1 MVDAEPDLEV
11 CGALDAAEVALQE
24 APDLCPDVVIMDLSM
39 PGMGGVAATRAMRNV
54 CPDTHVLVLTW
65 HADSDHVREA
75 LAAGATGSVLTGGE
89 ELAPDH
95 VREALAAG
103 ATGYVLKGDEHLDL
117 IDTVRAVARGE
128 RRLRRKV
135 AQI

>member
-1 MVDAEPDLEV
+1 
-11 CGALDAAEVALQE
+11 
-24 APDLCPDVVIMDLSM
+24 
-39 PGMGGVAATRAMRNV
+39 MRNV

-65 HADSDHVREA
+65 HADS
-75 LAAGATGSVLTGGE
+75 
-89 ELAPDH
+89 DH

-128 RRLRRKV
+128 RRLSRKV

>member
-1 MVDAEPDLEV
+1 VTRVLIVDDHRGIRLGLRAMVDAEPDLEV
-11 CGALDAAEVALQE
+11 CGALDTAEVALQE

-75 LAAGATGSVLTGGE
+75 LAAGATG
-89 ELAPDH
+89 
-95 VREALAAG
+95 
-103 ATGYVLKGDEHLDL
+103 YVLKGDEHLDL

-128 RRLRRKV
+128 RRLSRKV